1 MTSKHHKKD
10 RKSGKL
16 SPQQFGSYE
25 SKDNT
30 LVRATVHGDN
40 ILTSDGS
47 GNIKVAIP
55 MDPSVINDTDW
66 ADFSSTYDEFRVMGV
81 RITFATVSPNQNN
94 ASALMAVAF
103 DNDSSGTPANY
114 TAVRQYSTC
123 RLVPAVTTVKPTVL
137 TWWRPTRG
145 VETNI
150 YWADVANPSTS
161 LGSIQIAVGALSVST
176 QYLFYTVD
184 FFIEFRGRR

>member
-1 MTSKHHKKD
+1 M
-10 RKSGKL
+10 
-16 SPQQFGSYE
+16 FGAYE

-40 ILTSDGS
+40 ILSSDGS
-47 GNIKVAIP
+47 GNIKVAIT
-55 MDPSVINDTDW
+55 MDPSSVNDTDW

-103 DNDSSGTPANY
+103 DNDSSGTPSNY

-123 RLVPAVTTVKPTVL
+123 KLVPAVTTVKPTVL
-137 TWWRPTRG
+137 TFWRPTRG

-161 LGSIQIAVGALSVST
+161 LGSLQIAVGALSVST
-176 QYLFYTVD
+176 QYLFYTIDYFV
-184 FFIEFRGRR
+184 EFRGRR